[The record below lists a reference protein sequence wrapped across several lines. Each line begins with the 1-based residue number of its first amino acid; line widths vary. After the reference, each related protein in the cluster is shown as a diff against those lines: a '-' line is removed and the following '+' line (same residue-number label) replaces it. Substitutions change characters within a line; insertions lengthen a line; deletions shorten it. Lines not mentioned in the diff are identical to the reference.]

1 MSTQEIDEEEEK
13 RTTPLGLFNFAESY
27 WAAAR
32 TLDDKKLKSTHPDS
46 PVSFLYYH
54 AIELY
59 LKSFLRFHG
68 HTVAELASRKFGHSS
83 RRLKKRAEQ
92 LGLTFDDEDAEVLR
106 LMSKTDAV
114 IRSRYLR
121 TGFFRWPA
129 PEALDRTCRNLRT
142 SIGTALR
149 QGGTHVRL

>member
-1 MSTQEIDEEEEK
+1 MSKPEVDEEAEK

-27 WAAAR
+27 WIGAHALNDA
-32 TLDDKKLKSTHPDS
+32 KIKSTHSDS

-83 RRLKKRAEQ
+83 RQLKKRATQ

-114 IRSRYLR
+114 IRSRYLQ
-121 TGFFRWPA
+121 TGFFRWPS
-129 PEALDRTCRNLRT
+129 PEALDRTCRSLRV
-142 SIGTALR
+142 SVGAALR
-149 QGGTHVRL
+149 DGGIHVRL